1 MTQAQVKEVSNKG
14 LMRAFTIKVPQDIVE
29 KNLTAKLEEISK
41 TMKMPG
47 FRPGKV
53 PMTVVKQ
60 RYGSSARAEIIDQT
74 VSDETEKALTSRN
87 LRPAMQPKIEL
98 VTFAEDKDL
107 EFKLEVEVLPEVT
120 PGDFSKIALERLVAD
135 VEDKVVSDA
144 ITRAAK
150 QMRETEVVTEKRAAK
165 MGDVVVIDFDGSVD
179 GEKRPGMKGENHNLE
194 LGSKSFIDNFEDQ
207 IVGMKVGDK
216 KTIKVKFPAEY
227 HAADLSGK
235 KAEFEVELKEIR
247 AHKATEMNDEL
258 AKELGFES
266 LAKLQ
271 ERVREDIGSD
281 YNRISRAI
289 IKRQLMDKL
298 ADMHKFEIPA
308 GMLDNE
314 FEMIWK
320 QVEAS
325 KAKGELSDDD
335 KKKSDDE
342 LKKEYRNI
350 AERRIRL
357 GLLLAEVAQKQKI
370 GVEPAEMRNALM
382 AEARRFPGQEKA
394 VIDYYTQTQGA
405 MDRIRAP
412 LLEEKVIDHIIG
424 QAKVTDKKIAA
435 DDLIKMPA
443 EMD

>member
-1 MTQAQVKEVSNKG
+1 MTQAQVKEVSKKG
-14 LMRAFTIKVPQDIVE
+14 LMREFAVTVPQTIVE
-29 KNLTAKLEEISK
+29 KNLVAKLEEIAK

-53 PMTVVKQ
+53 PMSVVKQ
-60 RYGSSARAEIIDQT
+60 RYGDSARAEIVDQT
-74 VSDETEKALTSRN
+74 ISDETEKALTERN

-98 VTFAEDKDL
+98 VTFAADKDL
-107 EFKLEVEVLPEVT
+107 EFKLAVEILPEVT

-135 VEDKVVSDA
+135 VEDKVIVDA

-150 QMRETEVVTEKRAAK
+150 SMREPEAITEKRGAQ
-165 MGDVVVIDFDGSVD
+165 MGDVAVINFDGSVD

-194 LGSKSFIDNFEDQ
+194 LGAKSFIDNFEDQ
-207 IVGMKVGDK
+207 LVGMKAGDK
-216 KTIKVKFPAEY
+216 KTIKVTFPSEY
-227 HAADLSGK
+227 HAAELAGK
-235 KAEFEVELKEIR
+235 KAEFEVEVKELR
-247 AHKATEMNDEL
+247 AHKPLEMNDEL
-258 AKELGFES
+258 AKELGFDS
-266 LAKLQ
+266 FDKLK

-298 ADMHKFEIPA
+298 ADMHNFEIPN
-308 GMLDNE
+308 GMLENE
-314 FEMIWK
+314 FGMIWK

-325 KAKGELSDDD
+325 KAKGELSEED

-342 LKKEYRNI
+342 LRKEYRSI

-357 GLLLAEVAQKQKI
+357 GLLLAEVAQKNKI

-424 QAKVTDKKIAA
+424 QSKITDKKIAA

>member
-1 MTQAQVKEVSNKG
+1 MTQVQEVSSKG
-14 LMRAFTIKVPQDIVE
+14 LMREFTVKVPQDIID
-29 KNLTAKLEEISK
+29 KNWTAKLEEIAK

-60 RYGSSARAEIIDQT
+60 RYGGSARAEIIDQT
-74 VSDETEKALTSRN
+74 ISDETEKALNERN

-107 EFKLEVEVLPEVT
+107 EFKLAVEVLPEVV
-120 PGDFSKIALERLVAD
+120 PGDFGKIALERLVSD
-135 VEDKVVSDA
+135 VDDKVIIDA
-144 ITRAAK
+144 INRAAK
-150 QMRETEVVTEKRAAK
+150 AMREPEAITESRAAK
-165 MGDVVVIDFDGSVD
+165 MGDVAVIDFDGSVD
-179 GEKRPGMKGENHNLE
+179 GKSRPGMKGENHNLE
-194 LGSKSFIDNFEDQ
+194 LGTKSFIDNFEEQ

-216 KTIKVKFPAEY
+216 KTIKVKFPDQY
-227 HAADLSGK
+227 HAADLAGK
-235 KAEFEVELKEIR
+235 QAEFAVEVKELR
-247 AHKATEMNDEL
+247 AHKPVEMNDEL

-266 LAKLQ
+266 FDKLK
-271 ERVREDIGSD
+271 ERVREDIGGD
-281 YNRISRAI
+281 YQRISRAI

-308 GMLDNE
+308 SMLDAE
-314 FEMIWK
+314 FDAIWK

-325 KAKGELSDDD
+325 KAKGDLSEDD
-335 KKKSDDE
+335 KKKSDDD
-342 LKKEYRNI
+342 LRKEYKSI

-412 LLEEKVIDHIIG
+412 LLEEKVIDHILS
-424 QAKVTDKKIAA
+424 QTKVTEKKIDA